1 MSMIASKRERKR
13 SLCPVSLRSFG
24 RIGPSVCD
32 HAIMTCD
39 STESSKINLQA
50 FAASNPETL
59 QSQTQSSTENR
70 ISINRLNVFHGR
82 QGNALIFCPSFETH
96 VRSRAHAP
104 QDEVRENGCTHRQ
117 SSITNTSGRL

>member
-82 QGNALIFCPSFETH
+82 LTKA
-96 VRSRAHAP
+96 A
-104 QDEVRENGCTHRQ
+104 
-117 SSITNTSGRL
+117 SSMSA

>member
-1 MSMIASKRERKR
+1 MIASKRERKR

-82 QGNALIFCPSFETH
+82 RITGLQDTH
-96 VRSRAHAP
+96 GLASKQIARIYEP
-104 QDEVRENGCTHRQ
+104 I
-117 SSITNTSGRL
+117 SIDR

>member
-82 QGNALIFCPSFETH
+82 RISVIAFRHAGRGVDQA
-96 VRSRAHAP
+96 RA
-104 QDEVRENGCTHRQ
+104 
-117 SSITNTSGRL
+117 